1 MMLSARAIAARLAA
15 GTTTAQAEIAAC
27 KAAISAREAEVQ
39 AFAAHTAN
47 PFAGTGPLSG
57 IGFGAKDI
65 IDTADLP
72 TGMGSAI
79 FAGWQPRADAALV
92 MACRRAGATLMGKT
106 HTTAFAFL
114 DPAPTRN
121 PHDLTAT
128 PGGSSAGS
136 AAAVAAG
143 MLPLALGT
151 QTGGSVI
158 RPASYCGVAGMKPS
172 YGILPTVGIK
182 CFSWSLDTPGL
193 FAATADDLAFA
204 LAAITGRAELDP
216 PAISLKGLRLG
227 IERQGF
233 AGPPE
238 PASQAALDLAMAVAR
253 SAGAILVEMPEREV
267 LAQAFAAHGPVQD
280 FEAAQALAWEWQTQR
295 AALPPKLAAY
305 LDDAQAVTPAQYDA
319 GRKLAR
325 RGRDAMRSY
334 FEPVDAVLSFAAP
347 GEAPAGLTS
356 TGDSRFNRLWTLM
369 GTPCVT
375 IPAMRGPRG
384 LPVGLQ
390 IVARFGNDEA
400 ALAIGIAME
409 KALQDDAPSKVIH
422 N

>member
-1 MMLSARAIAARLAA
+1 
-15 GTTTAQAEIAAC
+15 
-27 KAAISAREAEVQ
+27 V
-39 AFAAHTAN
+39 
-47 PFAGTGPLSG
+47 
-57 IGFGAKDI
+57 
-65 IDTADLP
+65 
-72 TGMGSAI
+72 
-79 FAGWQPRADAALV
+79 
-92 MACRRAGATLMGKT
+92 
-106 HTTAFAFL
+106 
-114 DPAPTRN
+114 
-121 PHDLTAT
+121 TAT

-158 RPASYCGVAGMKPS
+158 RPASYCGVAGIKPS

-193 FAATADDLAFA
+193 FAASADDLAFA

-216 PAISLKGLRLG
+216 PAISLKGVRLG
-227 IERQGF
+227 VARQVF

-238 PASQAALDLAMAVAR
+238 PASAAALERAMAVAR
-253 SAGAILVEMPEREV
+253 AAGAVLVEMSEPEA
-267 LAQAFAAHGPVQD
+267 LANAFSAHAPVQD
-280 FEAAQALAWEWQTQR
+280 FEAAQALAWEWQTHR

-305 LDDAQAVTPAQYDA
+305 LLDAQAVTPAQYDA

-347 GEAPAGLTS
+347 GEAPAGLNS

-369 GTPCVT
+369 GAPCVT
-375 IPAMRGPRG
+375 VPVMRGPRG

-390 IVARFGNDEA
+390 VIARFGNDEMALAA
-400 ALAIGIAME
+400 ALAME
-409 KALQDDAPSKVIH
+409 KALAGSQLPKDIH

>member
-1 MMLSARAIAARLAA
+1 MMLSARAIAARVAA
-15 GTTTAQAEIAAC
+15 GASTAQAAVDAC
-27 KAAISAREAEVQ
+27 KAAISAQEADVK
-39 AFAAHTAN
+39 AFAALAES
-47 PFAGTGPLSG
+47 PVAGTGPLAG
-57 IGFGAKDI
+57 VGFGAKDI
-65 IDTADLP
+65 IDTSDLP
-72 TGMGSAI
+72 TGMGSAVY
-79 FAGWQPRADAALV
+79 AGWRPRADAALV

-106 HTTAFAFL
+106 QTTAFAFL
-114 DPAPTRN
+114 DPAPTCN

-158 RPASYCGVAGMKPS
+158 RPASYCGVAGVKPS

-193 FAATADDLAFA
+193 FAASADDLAFA

-227 IERQGF
+227 IGRQRF
-233 AGPPE
+233 AGAPE
-238 PASQAALDLAMAVAR
+238 PASALMLEHALVAARA
-253 SAGAILVEMPEREV
+253 AGAILVEMPESEV
-267 LAQAFAAHGPVQD
+267 LAQAFNAHVPVQD
-280 FEAAQALAWEWQTQR
+280 FEAVQALAWEWQNHR

-305 LDDAQAVTPAQYDA
+305 LDGAQAVTPEQYDT
-319 GRKLAR
+319 GRKFAR

-334 FEPVDAVLSFAAP
+334 FEPVDAVLSYAAP
-347 GEAPAGLTS
+347 GEAPAGLGS

-390 IVARFGNDEA
+390 IIARFGNDET
-400 ALAIGIAME
+400 ALAVGIAME
-409 KALQDDAPSKVIH
+409 KALAASALG
-422 N
+422 

>member
-1 MMLSARAIAARLAA
+1 MLSARAIATRVAA
-15 GTTTAQAEIAAC
+15 GTSIAKAEVAVC
-27 KAAISAREAEVQ
+27 KARINAREPEIS
-39 AFAAHTAN
+39 AFAALVGR
-47 PFAGTGPLSG
+47 PKAGTGPLAG

-72 TGMGSAI
+72 TGMGSAVY
-79 FAGWQPRADAALV
+79 AGWQPRADAPLV

-136 AAAVAAG
+136 AAAVASG

-158 RPASYCGVAGMKPS
+158 RPASYCGVAGIKPS

-193 FAATADDLAFA
+193 FAGSADDLAFA
-204 LAAITGRAELDP
+204 LAAITGRSELDP

-227 IERQGF
+227 IERQAF

-238 PASQAALDLAMAVAR
+238 PASAAMLDHAISVAR
-253 SAGAILVEMPEREV
+253 AAGAILVEMPESEV
-267 LAQAFAAHGPVQD
+267 LGQAFNAHGPVQD
-280 FEAAQALAWEWQTQR
+280 FEAAQALAWEWHNHR

-305 LDDAQAVTPAQYDA
+305 LESAQAVTAAQYDT
-319 GRKLAR
+319 GRKFAR
-325 RGRDAMRSY
+325 RGRDAMRGY
-334 FEPVDAVLSFAAP
+334 FEPIDAVLSCSAP
-347 GEAPAGLTS
+347 GEAPAGLGS

-390 IVARFGNDEA
+390 IIARFGRDEA
-400 ALAIGIAME
+400 ALAVGIAME
-409 KALQDDAPSKVIH
+409 KALAASALA
-422 N
+422 